1 MGLFK
6 SKEEKEQLSEEKI
19 NKLLEKHGLQN
30 FPEEYRNTL
39 RFTMM
44 QENAID
50 VVQFSPGKNEKAYL
64 ELCTSRLSIIQEQN
78 WMIIK
83 LLHDIAQK

>member
-50 VVQFSPGKNEKAYL
+50 LMDIAPAKNEKGYL
-64 ELCTSRLSIIQEQN
+64 ELCNSRLSIIQEQN

>member
-1 MGLFK
+1 
-6 SKEEKEQLSEEKI
+6 
-19 NKLLEKHGLQN
+19 
-30 FPEEYRNTL
+30 
-39 RFTMM
+39 MM

-64 ELCTSRLSIIQEQN
+64 ELCNSRLSIIQEQN

>member
-6 SKEEKEQLSEEKI
+6 SKEDKEQQKEQQI
-19 NKLLEKHGLQN
+19 NELLERHGLQN

-39 RFTMM
+39 KYTLM
-44 QENAID
+44 QESGINLMDIAPAK
-50 VVQFSPGKNEKAYL
+50 SEKGYL
-64 ELCTSRLSIIQEQN
+64 ELCNARLSVIQEQN